1 MCYSL
6 HYADGNGWSLPECLG
21 KHQLLCPALAQD
33 LGILCCAAEI
43 SIAERCQG
51 QTMAQSTSARHSITA
66 GDVLARADSSIGIVL
81 PGCVGLSRVRK
92 RGTEFH
98 SPLP

>member
-1 MCYSL
+1 MQMEMAGPCQSAWGSTSSSAL
-6 HYADGNGWSLPECLG
+6 HCHRILG
-21 KHQLLCPALAQD
+21 S
-33 LGILCCAAEI
+33 CAAEI

-51 QTMAQSTSARHSITA
+51 QTMAQSTSARNSITA

-81 PGCVGLSRVRK
+81 PGCMGLSRVGK
-92 RGTEFH
+92 RATEFY

>member
-1 MCYSL
+1 
-6 HYADGNGWSLPECLG
+6 
-21 KHQLLCPALAQD
+21 
-33 LGILCCAAEI
+33 
-43 SIAERCQG
+43 
-51 QTMAQSTSARHSITA
+51 MAQSTSARHSITA

-81 PGCVGLSRVRK
+81 PGCMGLSRVGK